1 MGQPPSQIP
10 WARRCSHIAVVHR
23 GVAASRLEKGGAP
36 LAIKDAARHEGKKW
50 VLANHF
56 GAAAFEK

>member
-1 MGQPPSQIP
+1 
-10 WARRCSHIAVVHR
+10 
-23 GVAASRLEKGGAP
+23 LEKGGAP